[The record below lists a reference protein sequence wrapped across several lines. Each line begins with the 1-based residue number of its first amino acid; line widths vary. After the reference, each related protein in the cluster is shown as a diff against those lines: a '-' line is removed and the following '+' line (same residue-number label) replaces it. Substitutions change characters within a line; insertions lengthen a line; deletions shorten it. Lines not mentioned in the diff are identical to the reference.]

1 MAIRNDTIL
10 KFAQRNA
17 TDLIDAY
24 WKLKKEAANKRQST
38 SNRGRTSLKN
48 KDKSRSPA
56 VETTASKRS
65 RGKSTAKSVSED
77 EQEDSEIEKQKK
89 KKKRLNTPAAAA
101 ASSSKGSAVNGTN
114 GTKKRTSLAALNK
127 PDDDVSMV
135 DYSAV
140 GTENVGSENGGNSF
154 TTMKALKY
162 NAIKNWEDL
171 VKQISTVERASAKDE
186 LMVYFIT

>member
-1 MAIRNDTIL
+1 M
-10 KFAQRNA
+10 
-17 TDLIDAY
+17 
-24 WKLKKEAANKRQST
+24 
-38 SNRGRTSLKN
+38 KN

-127 PDDDVSMV
+127 PDDDASMV